1 MKILVI
7 GSGGREHALVW
18 KIARSCGVSKIF
30 CAPGNGGIS
39 HLAECV
45 DIKSDDLNRIFA
57 FVKEKKI
64 DLTVV
69 GPEAPLVTGIVDKFE
84 GAGLKIFG
92 PARAAARLEESKSF
106 AKEIMKDCGVPT
118 ADFEVCRSMAE
129 VRAGL
134 GRLRPPVVVKAD
146 GLAQGK
152 GVVICATHEEALKA
166 AGAMLEDKI
175 FGRSGEVVLLE
186 ERLEGEEA
194 SILVLTDGRTCVPL
208 APSQDHKRVFD
219 GDEGPNTGGMG
230 AYSPAPVVTEPI
242 LTEVMGKIVEPV
254 VRGMSAKGSPY
265 RGILYAGIMVTKEG
279 PKVLEFNVRFGDP
292 ETQAVLMRLDSDL
305 VEAMLWTVSDGAQQR
320 PQMKWSKS
328 ASVCVVVSS
337 GGYPGPYE
345 KGKEIFGLDD
355 AEKSRDVMVFHA
367 GTQKISSVPLPA
379 SFFLLPSEQVRYVTD
394 GGRVLGVAAL
404 GATVAEAAEKVYRA
418 VSRIHFDGMHYRRDI
433 GRRAF
438 LNS

>member
-30 CAPGNGGIS
+30 SAPGNGGIS
-39 HLAECV
+39 YLAECV
-45 DIKSDDLNRIFA
+45 DISSDDIERLLA
-57 FVKEKKI
+57 FVQEKKI

-69 GPEAPLVTGIVDKFE
+69 GPEAPLVAGIVDRFE
-84 GAGLKIFG
+84 QAGLKIFG
-92 PARAAARLEESKSF
+92 PSRAAARLEASKGF
-106 AKEIMKDCGVPT
+106 AKQIMKDCGVPT

-134 GRLRPPVVVKAD
+134 RRLRPPVVVKAD

-152 GVVICATHEEALKA
+152 GVVMCATHEEALKA

-230 AYSPAPVVTEPI
+230 AYSPAPVVTDVFLSEI
-242 LTEVMGKIVEPV
+242 MARCVEPMV
-254 VRGMSAKGSPY
+254 KAMEEKGCLY

-305 VEAMLWTVSDGAQQR
+305 VEAMLWTISNDRGER
-320 PQMKWSKS
+320 PRLKWSKS
-328 ASVCVVVSS
+328 ASVCVVVAS

-345 KGKEIFGLDD
+345 KGKEIFGCDD
-355 AEKSRDVMVFHA
+355 AEKIKDVVVFHA
-367 GTQKISSVPLPA
+367 GTKKSTLHAPQSTAKY
-379 SFFLLPSEQVRYVTD
+379 FTD
-394 GGRVLGVAAL
+394 GGRVLGVTAL
-404 GATVAEAAEKVYRA
+404 GATVAEAAEKAYQA
-418 VSRIHFDGMHYRRDI
+418 VSKIHFDGMHYRRDI
-433 GRRAF
+433 GWRAMKES
-438 LNS
+438 LKPEV